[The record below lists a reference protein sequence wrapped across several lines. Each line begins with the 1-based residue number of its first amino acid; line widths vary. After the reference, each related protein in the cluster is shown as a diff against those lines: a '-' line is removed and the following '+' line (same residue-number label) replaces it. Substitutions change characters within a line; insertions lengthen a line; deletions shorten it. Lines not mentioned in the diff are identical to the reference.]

1 MFKRIILFGMI
12 LSVLLSGVYTRAD
25 VLFEAQD
32 PTRVPMPDQADYLSE
47 DGEFDYEAYD
57 KAYMAWLEDD
67 RQKFLS
73 GDESASLTAYAIQA
87 AREILAREDQKNKV
101 FSPVNLYLALSML
114 SEITGGDTQ
123 SEILS
128 LLDAENIETLRR
140 RANAIFLSIYENDG
154 QTTSIPAASIWLRND
169 ISYKPD
175 ALEYLCKDYFAS
187 SFAGTMGDSEYDREI
202 QSWLNEKTGGL
213 LEEQA
218 KNITFDPDTIISLA
232 TSLYFKAGWTGE
244 FSKSNTK
251 TDVFHAVKGDQQ
263 AEFMH
268 KGGSDT
274 YYWGENFGAV
284 ALAMTNGGKMWF
296 ILPDEGISPESLF
309 ENEAV
314 LRLTTDPAA
323 WQNQT
328 RLIINKAI
336 PKFDVTGEN
345 DLIQSLKNLGVQ
357 LAFDPKK
364 SDFTPLTDI
373 PEIAV
378 SKAQHDA
385 RVKIDEKGVEAAAYT
400 VIMAYATS
408 ARPPEEKM
416 DFIVDRPFAFLI
428 TSDDG
433 FPLFTG
439 IVNTIEN

>member
-1 MFKRIILFGMI
+1 MLKRAILFGMI
-12 LSVLLSGVYTRAD
+12 LSVFLSGVSAHAD
-25 VLFEAQD
+25 VLFEAQN
-32 PTRVPMPDQADYLSE
+32 PTRVPMPDQTDYLTG

-67 RQKFLS
+67 RQQFLF
-73 GDESASLTAYAIQA
+73 GDESESLAAYAFPT

-123 SEILS
+123 DEILS
-128 LLDAENIETLRR
+128 LLNAENIETLRR
-140 RANAIFLSIYENDG
+140 RANAIFLSVYENDG
-154 QTTSIPAASIWLRND
+154 QTTSIPASSIWLRND

-175 ALEYLCKDYFAS
+175 ALEYLCKDHFAS
-187 SFAGTMGDSEYDREI
+187 SFEGMMGDPEYDREI

-213 LEEQA
+213 LKKQA
-218 KNITFDPDTIISLA
+218 ENITFDPDTIIALA

-251 TDVFHAVKGDQQ
+251 AGVFHAVKGDQQ

-268 KGGSDT
+268 KSGSDT

-284 ALAMTNGGKMWF
+284 ALSMTNGGKMWF
-296 ILPDEGISPESLF
+296 ILPDEGVSPESLF
-309 ENEAV
+309 ENKAIFS
-314 LRLTTDPAA
+314 LTGNPTA

-336 PKFDVTGEN
+336 PKFDIAGEN
-345 DLIQSLKNLGVQ
+345 DLIQSLQNLGIQ
-357 LAFDPKK
+357 LAFDPAK

-408 ARPPEEKM
+408 ARPPEEEM
-416 DFIVDRPFAFLI
+416 DFIVDRPFAFVI
-428 TSDDG
+428 TSDDDL
-433 FPLFTG
+433 PLFAG
-439 IVNTIEN
+439 VVNEVK

>member
-1 MFKRIILFGMI
+1 MLKRAILFGMI
-12 LSVLLSGVYTRAD
+12 LSVLLSGVSAHAD
-25 VLFEAQD
+25 VIFEAQD
-32 PTRVPMPDQADYLSE
+32 PESIPMPDQANYLTK
-47 DGEFDYEAYD
+47 DGEFDFEAYD
-57 KAYMAWLEDD
+57 QAYEAWRMID
-67 RQKFLS
+67 RS
-73 GDESASLTAYAIQA
+73 RSLPENDADSLNAYAAIA

-101 FSPVNLYLALSML
+101 FSPVNVYLALSML

-140 RANAIFLSIYENDG
+140 RANAIFLSVYENDG

-175 ALEYLCKDYFAS
+175 ALEYLCKDHFAS
-187 SFAGTMGDSEYDREI
+187 SFEGMMGDPEYDKEI

-213 LEEQA
+213 LSEQA
-218 KNITFDPDTIISLA
+218 KNITFDPDTIIALA

-244 FSKSNTK
+244 FSEKNTK
-251 TDVFHAVKGDQQ
+251 TEIFHAVNGDQQ

-296 ILPDEGISPESLF
+296 ILPDKDVSPESLF
-309 ENEAV
+309 ENEAIFS
-314 LRLTTDPAA
+314 LTGNPTA

-336 PKFDVTGEN
+336 PKFDIAGEN
-345 DLIQSLKNLGVQ
+345 DLIQNLQNLGIQ
-357 LAFDPKK
+357 LAFDPAK
-364 SDFTPLTDI
+364 SDFTPLTNI

-408 ARPPEEKM
+408 ARPPEEEM
-416 DFIVDRPFAFLI
+416 DFIVDRPFAFVI
-428 TSDDG
+428 TSEDG
-433 FPLFTG
+433 LCVFAG
-439 IVNTIEN
+439 VVNMIES